1 MIATVLLQETV
12 QFLMTT
18 ILLLETVQS
27 PMANILLQETEWFM
41 LTIVTPENS
50 TAYDCQ

>member
-12 QFLMTT
+12 Q
-18 ILLLETVQS
+18 S
-27 PMANILLQETEWFM
+27 PMTKILLQETVQFL
-41 LTIVTPENS
+41 LTIVTPENN